1 MNQNPQYNQSRQ
13 SQGSA
18 SRGNAFIRTWNWLCL
33 NIVVPY
39 LDNCSAELI
48 SKSSQVK
55 LCYETNLLNEETRVV
70 QQDT

>member
-48 SKSSQVK
+48 SKSSQVSIRQKMFVLHSIVTMTK
-55 LCYETNLLNEETRVV
+55 LK
-70 QQDT
+70 